1 MGAVRLA
8 WRNWIARATSNRKV
22 KGSSP
27 FVSGVFDNF
36 FARLAQSVERTTL
49 NRVVAG
55 SSPASGVS
63 KFPYSHYKY
72 Y

>member
-1 MGAVRLA
+1 VGAVRLA

-27 FVSGVFDNF
+27 FVSGVFVIF

-49 NRVVAG
+49 NRVVVG
-55 SSPASGVS
+55 SSPTSGVLNRANS
-63 KFPYSHYKY
+63 LVV
-72 Y
+72 